1 MDPAHAAFIEATAG
15 TYLNVIRA
23 TTKVATDMALVEME
37 RIKEEEER
45 IVEAER
51 KEEGIRIKED
61 KLRVKEEEVRMQEE
75 ELRIKEEERNRGEER
90 ARLCI
95 QALRRKPQRAK
106 HLGKP
111 TSQSSM
117 YCTRPQPQKSLGESA
132 VRTLCSHYRL
142 KSSGLPNRCY

>member
-1 MDPAHAAFIEATAG
+1 MDPAHAAFIEATAD

-37 RIKEEEER
+37 RNREEEER

-51 KEEGIRIKED
+51 DEEEFRIKEE

-75 ELRIKEEERNRGEER
+75 ELRIKEEERIKGEER
-90 ARLCI
+90 ARLRI
-95 QALRRKPQRAK
+95 QALRRKPQHAK

-111 TSQSSM
+111 TSQPGM
-117 YCTRPQPQKSLGESA
+117 YCTRPQPLG
-132 VRTLCSHYRL
+132 
-142 KSSGLPNRCY
+142 SSWGECRQGHCIHTIV